1 MQNYKMVTW
10 LHKMLCFVV
19 RVNQTFTKK
28 VEKAPLVDEDYSK
41 IKRELR
47 GIAFSYLISYME
59 VQLLNT
65 SEFIP
70 LFKLYLDD
78 IGVEIIL
85 VSNRDI
91 GDAISTATQTNYDE
105 DGFILA
111 KAASITRRYIFD
123 E

>member
-59 VQLLNT
+59 MQLLNT

-105 DGFILA
+105 EGFILA

>member
-105 DGFILA
+105 EGFILA

>member
-10 LHKMLCFVV
+10 LHKILCFVV
-19 RVNQTFTKK
+19 RVNQTLTKK
-28 VEKAPLVDEDYSK
+28 VEKAPLGDEDYSK

-91 GDAISTATQTNYDE
+91 GDAISTAAQTNYDE
-105 DGFILA
+105 EGFILA

>member
-10 LHKMLCFVV
+10 LHKILCFVV
-19 RVNQTFTKK
+19 RVNQTLTKK
-28 VEKAPLVDEDYSK
+28 VEKAPLGDEDYSK

-105 DGFILA
+105 EGFILA
-111 KAASITRRYIFD
+111 KAASIIRRYIFD

>member
-10 LHKMLCFVV
+10 LHKILCFVV
-19 RVNQTFTKK
+19 RVNQTLTKK
-28 VEKAPLVDEDYSK
+28 VEKAPLGDEDYSK

-105 DGFILA
+105 EGFILA
-111 KAASITRRYIFD
+111 KAAGITRRYIFD

>member
-10 LHKMLCFVV
+10 LHKILCFVV
-19 RVNQTFTKK
+19 RVNQTLTKK
-28 VEKAPLVDEDYSK
+28 VEKAPLGDEDYSK

-105 DGFILA
+105 EGFILA

>member
-10 LHKMLCFVV
+10 LHKILCFVV
-19 RVNQTFTKK
+19 RVNQTLTKK
-28 VEKAPLVDEDYSK
+28 VEKAPLGDEDYSK

-65 SEFIP
+65 SELIP

-105 DGFILA
+105 EGFILA

>member
-19 RVNQTFTKK
+19 RVNQTLTKK
-28 VEKAPLVDEDYSK
+28 VEKAPLGDEDYSK

-105 DGFILA
+105 EGFILA

>member
-78 IGVEIIL
+78 IGFEIIL

-105 DGFILA
+105 EGFILA

>member
-10 LHKMLCFVV
+10 LHKILCFVV
-19 RVNQTFTKK
+19 RVNQTLTKK
-28 VEKAPLVDEDYSK
+28 VEKAPLGDEDYSK

-91 GDAISTATQTNYDE
+91 GDAISTATQTNCDE
-105 DGFILA
+105 EGFILA

>member
-10 LHKMLCFVV
+10 LHKILCFVV
-19 RVNQTFTKK
+19 RVNQTLTKK
-28 VEKAPLVDEDYSK
+28 VEKAPLGDEDYSK

-78 IGVEIIL
+78 IGFEIIL

-105 DGFILA
+105 EGFILA
-111 KAASITRRYIFD
+111 KAASIIRRYIFD

>member
-19 RVNQTFTKK
+19 RVNQPFTKK
-28 VEKAPLVDEDYSK
+28 AEKAPLGDEDYSK

-78 IGVEIIL
+78 IGFEIIL

-105 DGFILA
+105 EGFILA

>member
-10 LHKMLCFVV
+10 LHKILCFVV
-19 RVNQTFTKK
+19 RVNQTLTKK
-28 VEKAPLVDEDYSK
+28 VEKAPLGDEDYSK

-105 DGFILA
+105 EGFILA
-111 KAASITRRYIFD
+111 KAASITRRYIFHA
-123 E
+123 

>member
-1 MQNYKMVTW
+1 
-10 LHKMLCFVV
+10 MLCFVV

-91 GDAISTATQTNYDE
+91 RDAISTATQTNYDE
-105 DGFILA
+105 EGFILA

>member
-10 LHKMLCFVV
+10 LHKILCFVV
-19 RVNQTFTKK
+19 RVNQTLTKK
-28 VEKAPLVDEDYSK
+28 VEKAPLGDEDYSK

-78 IGVEIIL
+78 IGFEIIL

-105 DGFILA
+105 EGFILA

>member
-1 MQNYKMVTW
+1 
-10 LHKMLCFVV
+10 MLCFVV

-105 DGFILA
+105 EGFILA
-111 KAASITRRYIFD
+111 KAASITRRYIS
-123 E
+123 EE